1 MKVVEASSSKG
12 TTEWGIIKGIVK
24 GIIFM
29 EEKKK
34 LSFGQAMILLLIA
47 VVMIFIVKAKVG
59 GDTSVSLLCAAAAVS
74 ALAMIWGIKW
84 EDIEYEVKENFKSMA
99 SPLMILMCVGLLVG
113 TWMIS
118 GSIPT
123 MIYYGMKFLSPGIFL
138 VMACIIAAVMFV
150 MTGTSWGTVSTV
162 GVALMRVSAGLGI
175 PAAYTAG
182 AVTAGALFGDKLSP
196 LSDTTVMASAVAEVN
211 IVDHIKY
218 MLLTTVPSIVVS
230 LVLYGILGTK
240 YAGQEMSG
248 ADYSAI
254 MNTLHDTFTINP
266 IMLIPPVIVV
276 TLIVLKKP
284 TIPTFFSGI
293 LAAMVL
299 AWVFQ
304 GASFSDVIYAMGG
317 GYTESTGVEIVDT
330 MVLRGGLNSMLSTIV
345 LVLAAGVF
353 GGPLKASGTVEIIV
367 EKLSKAVKS
376 DKQMMITVAILHLVL
391 FLIVV
396 SYYISFVVI
405 GNMTKDLYDK
415 FGLKRTNLSRMLE
428 DTGTAAAPLIPWSLS
443 GAFYSST
450 LGLPV
455 WDFVLYAPITYLG
468 MGFALVY
475 ILTGVTIARTDEGK
489 QKKLKGNKKK
499 IKRKSLHKA

>member
-1 MKVVEASSSKG
+1 
-12 TTEWGIIKGIVK
+12 
-24 GIIFM
+24 M

-34 LSFGQAMILLLIA
+34 LSFAKAMILLLIA
-47 VVMIFIVKAKVG
+47 VVTIFVVKAKIG
-59 GDTSVSLLCAAAAVS
+59 GDTSVSLLCAAAAES

-84 EDIEYEVKENFKSMA
+84 EDIEHEVKENFKSMA

-118 GSIPT
+118 GTIPT

-138 VMACIIAAVMFV
+138 VMTCLIAAIMSV

-162 GVALMRVSAGLGI
+162 GVALMGVSAGLGI
-175 PAAYTAG
+175 PLAYTAG

-196 LSDTTVMASAVAEVN
+196 LSDTTVMAAAVAEVN
-211 IVDHIKY
+211 IIDHIKY
-218 MLLTTVPSIVVS
+218 MLLTTVPSLIVS
-230 LVLYGILGTK
+230 LVLYGVLGAK
-240 YAGQEMSG
+240 YAGQSMAG
-248 ADYSAI
+248 DDYSAI
-254 MNTLHDTFTINP
+254 METLQSTFNINV
-266 IMLIPPVIVV
+266 IMLIPPIVVV

-293 LAAMVL
+293 LTAMVL
-299 AWVFQ
+299 AWIFQ
-304 GASFSDVIYAMGG
+304 GASFSDVIFAMGK
-317 GYTESTGVEIVDT
+317 GYTESTGIDIVDT
-330 MVLRGGLNSMLSTIV
+330 MVLRGGLSSMLSTIV

-367 EKLSKAVKS
+367 EKLSKAVKN
-376 DKQMMITVAILHLVL
+376 DKQMMITVALLHLVL

-396 SYYISFVVI
+396 SYYVSFVVI

-428 DTGTAAAPLIPWSLS
+428 DTGTAAPLIPWSLS

-468 MGFALVY
+468 MGFALIY
-475 ILTGVTIARTDEGK
+475 ILTGFTIARADKTEE
-489 QKKLKGNKKK
+489 
-499 IKRKSLHKA
+499 IAEA

>member
-1 MKVVEASSSKG
+1 
-12 TTEWGIIKGIVK
+12 
-24 GIIFM
+24 M

-34 LSFGQAMILLLIA
+34 LSFAKAMILLLIA
-47 VVMIFIVKAKVG
+47 VVMIFVVKAKIG

-84 EDIEYEVKENFKSMA
+84 ENIEHEVKENFKSMA

-118 GSIPT
+118 GTIPT

-138 VMACIIAAVMFV
+138 VMTCLIAAIMSV

-162 GVALMRVSAGLGI
+162 GVALMGVSAGLGI
-175 PAAYTAG
+175 PLAYTAG

-196 LSDTTVMASAVAEVN
+196 LSDTTVMAAAVAEVN
-211 IVDHIKY
+211 IIDHIKY
-218 MLLTTVPSIVVS
+218 MLLTTVPSLIVS
-230 LVLYGILGTK
+230 LVLYGVLGAK
-240 YAGQEMSG
+240 YAGQSMAG
-248 ADYSAI
+248 DDYSAI
-254 MNTLHDTFTINP
+254 METLQSTFNINV
-266 IMLIPPVIVV
+266 IMLIPPIVVV

-293 LAAMVL
+293 LTAMVL
-299 AWVFQ
+299 AWIFQ
-304 GASFSDVIYAMGG
+304 GASFSDVIFAMGK
-317 GYTESTGVEIVDT
+317 GYTESTGIDIVDT
-330 MVLRGGLNSMLSTIV
+330 MVLRGGLSSMLSTIV

-367 EKLSKAVKS
+367 EKLSKAVKN
-376 DKQMMITVAILHLVL
+376 DKQMMITVALLHLVL

-396 SYYISFVVI
+396 SYYVSFVVI

-428 DTGTAAAPLIPWSLS
+428 DTGTATAPLIPWSLS

-468 MGFALVY
+468 MGFALIY
-475 ILTGVTIARTDEGK
+475 ILTGFTIARADKTEE
-489 QKKLKGNKKK
+489 
-499 IKRKSLHKA
+499 IAEA

>member
-1 MKVVEASSSKG
+1 
-12 TTEWGIIKGIVK
+12 
-24 GIIFM
+24 M

-34 LSFGQAMILLLIA
+34 LSFAKAMILLLIA
-47 VVMIFIVKAKVG
+47 VVTIFVVKAKIG

-84 EDIEYEVKENFKSMA
+84 EDIEHEVKENFKSMA

-118 GSIPT
+118 GTIPT

-138 VMACIIAAVMFV
+138 VMTCLIAAIMSV

-162 GVALMRVSAGLGI
+162 GVALMGVSAGLGI
-175 PAAYTAG
+175 PLAYTAG

-196 LSDTTVMASAVAEVN
+196 LSDTTVMAAAVAEVN
-211 IVDHIKY
+211 IIDHIKY
-218 MLLTTVPSIVVS
+218 MLLTTVPSLIVS
-230 LVLYGILGTK
+230 LVLYGVLGAK
-240 YAGQEMSG
+240 YAGQSMAG
-248 ADYSAI
+248 DDYSAI
-254 MNTLHDTFTINP
+254 METLQSTFNINV
-266 IMLIPPVIVV
+266 IMLIPPIVVV

-293 LAAMVL
+293 LTAMVL
-299 AWVFQ
+299 AWIFQ
-304 GASFSDVIYAMGG
+304 GASFSDVIFAMGK
-317 GYTESTGVEIVDT
+317 GYTESTGIAIVDT
-330 MVLRGGLNSMLSTIV
+330 MVLRGGLSSMLSTIV

-367 EKLSKAVKS
+367 EKLSKAVKN
-376 DKQMMITVAILHLVL
+376 DKQMMITVALLHLVL

-396 SYYISFVVI
+396 SYYVSFVVI

-428 DTGTAAAPLIPWSLS
+428 DTGTATAPLIPWSLS

-468 MGFALVY
+468 MGFALIY
-475 ILTGVTIARTDEGK
+475 ILTGFTIARVDKTEE
-489 QKKLKGNKKK
+489 
-499 IKRKSLHKA
+499 IAEA

>member
-1 MKVVEASSSKG
+1 
-12 TTEWGIIKGIVK
+12 
-24 GIIFM
+24 M

-34 LSFGQAMILLLIA
+34 LSFAKAMILLLIA
-47 VVMIFIVKAKVG
+47 VVTIFVVKAKIG

-84 EDIEYEVKENFKSMA
+84 EDIEHEVKENFKSMA

-118 GSIPT
+118 GTIPT

-138 VMACIIAAVMFV
+138 VMTCLIAAIMSV

-162 GVALMRVSAGLGI
+162 GVALMGVSAGLGI
-175 PAAYTAG
+175 PLAYTAG

-196 LSDTTVMASAVAEVN
+196 LSDTTVMAAAVAEVN
-211 IVDHIKY
+211 IIDHIKY
-218 MLLTTVPSIVVS
+218 MLLTTVPSLIVS
-230 LVLYGILGTK
+230 LVLYGVLGAK
-240 YAGQEMSG
+240 DAGQSMAG
-248 ADYSAI
+248 DDYSAI
-254 MNTLHDTFTINP
+254 METLQSTFNINV
-266 IMLIPPVIVV
+266 IMLIPPIVVV

-293 LAAMVL
+293 LTAMVL
-299 AWVFQ
+299 AWIFQ
-304 GASFSDVIYAMGG
+304 GASFSDVIFAMGK
-317 GYTESTGVEIVDT
+317 GYTESTGIDIVDT
-330 MVLRGGLNSMLSTIV
+330 MVLRGGLSSMLSTIV

-367 EKLSKAVKS
+367 EKLSKAVKN
-376 DKQMMITVAILHLVL
+376 DKQMMITVALLHLVL

-396 SYYISFVVI
+396 SYYVSFVVI

-428 DTGTAAAPLIPWSLS
+428 DTGTATAPLIPWSLS

-468 MGFALVY
+468 MGFALIY
-475 ILTGVTIARTDEGK
+475 ILTGFTIARADKTEE
-489 QKKLKGNKKK
+489 
-499 IKRKSLHKA
+499 IAEA

>member
-1 MKVVEASSSKG
+1 
-12 TTEWGIIKGIVK
+12 
-24 GIIFM
+24 M

-34 LSFGQAMILLLIA
+34 LSFAKAMILLLIA
-47 VVMIFIVKAKVG
+47 VVTIFVVKAKIG

-84 EDIEYEVKENFKSMA
+84 EDIEHEVKENFKSMA

-118 GSIPT
+118 GTIPT

-138 VMACIIAAVMFV
+138 VMTCLIAAIMSV

-162 GVALMRVSAGLGI
+162 GVALMGVSAGLGI
-175 PAAYTAG
+175 PLAYTAG

-196 LSDTTVMASAVAEVN
+196 LSDTTVMAAAVAEVN
-211 IVDHIKY
+211 IIDHIKY
-218 MLLTTVPSIVVS
+218 MLLTTVPSLIVS
-230 LVLYGILGTK
+230 LVLYGVLGAK
-240 YAGQEMSG
+240 YAGQSMAG
-248 ADYSAI
+248 DDYSAI
-254 MNTLHDTFTINP
+254 METLQSTFNINV
-266 IMLIPPVIVV
+266 IMLIPPIVVV

-293 LAAMVL
+293 LTAMVL
-299 AWVFQ
+299 AWIFQ
-304 GASFSDVIYAMGG
+304 GASFSDVIFAMGK
-317 GYTESTGVEIVDT
+317 GYTESTGIDIVDT
-330 MVLRGGLNSMLSTIV
+330 MVLRGGLSSMLSTIV

-367 EKLSKAVKS
+367 EKLSKAVKN
-376 DKQMMITVAILHLVL
+376 DKQMMITVALLHLVL

-396 SYYISFVVI
+396 SYYVSFVVI

-415 FGLKRTNLSRMLE
+415 FGLKRTNLSRMLV
-428 DTGTAAAPLIPWSLS
+428 DTGTATAPLIPWSLS

-468 MGFALVY
+468 MGFALIY
-475 ILTGVTIARTDEGK
+475 ILTGFTIARADKTEE
-489 QKKLKGNKKK
+489 
-499 IKRKSLHKA
+499 IAEA

>member
-1 MKVVEASSSKG
+1 
-12 TTEWGIIKGIVK
+12 
-24 GIIFM
+24 M

-34 LSFGQAMILLLIA
+34 LSFAKAMILLLIA
-47 VVMIFIVKAKVG
+47 VVTIFVVKAKIG

-84 EDIEYEVKENFKSMA
+84 EDIEHEVKENFKSMA

-118 GSIPT
+118 GTIPT

-138 VMACIIAAVMFV
+138 VMTCLIAAIMSV

-162 GVALMRVSAGLGI
+162 GVALMGVSAGLGI
-175 PAAYTAG
+175 PLAYTAG

-196 LSDTTVMASAVAEVN
+196 LSDTTVMAAAVAEVN
-211 IVDHIKY
+211 IIDHIKY
-218 MLLTTVPSIVVS
+218 MLLTTVPSLIVS
-230 LVLYGILGTK
+230 LVLYGVLGAK
-240 YAGQEMSG
+240 YAGQSMAG
-248 ADYSAI
+248 DDYSAI
-254 MNTLHDTFTINP
+254 METLQSTFNINV
-266 IMLIPPVIVV
+266 IMLIPPIVVV

-293 LAAMVL
+293 LTAMVL
-299 AWVFQ
+299 AWIFQ
-304 GASFSDVIYAMGG
+304 GASFSDVIFAMGK
-317 GYTESTGVEIVDT
+317 GYTESTGIDIVDT
-330 MVLRGGLNSMLSTIV
+330 MVLRGGLSSMLSTIV

-367 EKLSKAVKS
+367 EKLSKAVKN
-376 DKQMMITVAILHLVL
+376 DKQMMITVALLHLVL

-396 SYYISFVVI
+396 SYYVSFVVI

-428 DTGTAAAPLIPWSLS
+428 DTGTAAPLIPWSLS

-468 MGFALVY
+468 MGFALIY
-475 ILTGVTIARTDEGK
+475 ILTGFTIARADKTEE
-489 QKKLKGNKKK
+489 
-499 IKRKSLHKA
+499 IAEA

>member
-1 MKVVEASSSKG
+1 
-12 TTEWGIIKGIVK
+12 
-24 GIIFM
+24 M

-34 LSFGQAMILLLIA
+34 LSFAKAMILLLIA
-47 VVMIFIVKAKVG
+47 VVTIFVVKAKIG

-84 EDIEYEVKENFKSMA
+84 EDIEHEVKENFKSMA

-118 GSIPT
+118 GTIPT

-138 VMACIIAAVMFV
+138 VMNCLIAAIMSV

-162 GVALMRVSAGLGI
+162 GVALMGVSAGLGI
-175 PAAYTAG
+175 PLAYTAG

-196 LSDTTVMASAVAEVN
+196 LSDTTVMAAAVAEVN
-211 IVDHIKY
+211 IIDHIKY
-218 MLLTTVPSIVVS
+218 MLLTTVPSLIVS
-230 LVLYGILGTK
+230 LVLYGVLGAK
-240 YAGQEMSG
+240 YAGQSMAG
-248 ADYSAI
+248 DDYSAI
-254 MNTLHDTFTINP
+254 METLQSTFNINV
-266 IMLIPPVIVV
+266 IMLIPPIVVV

-293 LAAMVL
+293 LTAMIL
-299 AWVFQ
+299 AWIFQ
-304 GASFSDVIYAMGG
+304 GASFSDVIFAMGK
-317 GYTESTGVEIVDT
+317 GYTESTGIDIVDT
-330 MVLRGGLNSMLSTIV
+330 MVLRGGLSSMLSTIV

-367 EKLSKAVKS
+367 EKLSKAVKN
-376 DKQMMITVAILHLVL
+376 DKQMMITVALLHLVL

-396 SYYISFVVI
+396 SYYVSFVVI

-428 DTGTAAAPLIPWSLS
+428 DTGTATAPLIPWSLS

-468 MGFALVY
+468 MGFALIY
-475 ILTGVTIARTDEGK
+475 ILTGFTIARADKTEE
-489 QKKLKGNKKK
+489 
-499 IKRKSLHKA
+499 IAEA

>member
-1 MKVVEASSSKG
+1 
-12 TTEWGIIKGIVK
+12 
-24 GIIFM
+24 M

-34 LSFGQAMILLLIA
+34 LSFAKAMILLLIA
-47 VVMIFIVKAKVG
+47 VVTIFVVKAKIG

-84 EDIEYEVKENFKSMA
+84 ENIEHEVKENFKSMA

-118 GSIPT
+118 GTIPT

-138 VMACIIAAVMFV
+138 VMTCLIAAIMSV

-162 GVALMRVSAGLGI
+162 GVALMGVSAGLGI
-175 PAAYTAG
+175 PLAYTAG

-196 LSDTTVMASAVAEVN
+196 LSDTTVMAAAVAEVN
-211 IVDHIKY
+211 IIDHIKY
-218 MLLTTVPSIVVS
+218 MLLTTVPSLIVS
-230 LVLYGILGTK
+230 LVLYGVLGAK
-240 YAGQEMSG
+240 YAGQSMAG
-248 ADYSAI
+248 DDYSAI
-254 MNTLHDTFTINP
+254 METLQSTFNINV
-266 IMLIPPVIVV
+266 IMLIPPIVVV

-293 LAAMVL
+293 LTAMIL
-299 AWVFQ
+299 AWIFQ
-304 GASFSDVIYAMGG
+304 GASFSDVIFAMGK
-317 GYTESTGVEIVDT
+317 GYTESTGIDIVDT
-330 MVLRGGLNSMLSTIV
+330 MVLRGGLSSMLSTIV

-367 EKLSKAVKS
+367 EKLSKAVKN
-376 DKQMMITVAILHLVL
+376 DKQMMITVALLHLVL

-396 SYYISFVVI
+396 SYYVSFVVI

-428 DTGTAAAPLIPWSLS
+428 DTGTATAPLIPWSLS

-468 MGFALVY
+468 TGFALIY
-475 ILTGVTIARTDEGK
+475 ILTGFTIARADKTEE
-489 QKKLKGNKKK
+489 
-499 IKRKSLHKA
+499 IAEA

>member
-1 MKVVEASSSKG
+1 
-12 TTEWGIIKGIVK
+12 
-24 GIIFM
+24 M

-34 LSFGQAMILLLIA
+34 LSFAKAMILLLIA
-47 VVMIFIVKAKVG
+47 VVTIFVVKAKIG

-84 EDIEYEVKENFKSMA
+84 EDIEHEVKENFKSMA

-118 GSIPT
+118 GTIPT

-138 VMACIIAAVMFV
+138 VMTCLIAAIMSV

-162 GVALMRVSAGLGI
+162 GVALMGVSAGLGI
-175 PAAYTAG
+175 PLAYTAG
-182 AVTAGALFGDKLSP
+182 AVTAGVLFGDKLSP
-196 LSDTTVMASAVAEVN
+196 LSDTTVMAAAVAEVN
-211 IVDHIKY
+211 IIDHIKY
-218 MLLTTVPSIVVS
+218 MLLTTVPSLIVS
-230 LVLYGILGTK
+230 LVLYGVLGAK
-240 YAGQEMSG
+240 YAGQSMAG
-248 ADYSAI
+248 DDYSAI
-254 MNTLHDTFTINP
+254 METLQSTFNINV
-266 IMLIPPVIVV
+266 IMLIPPIVVV

-293 LAAMVL
+293 LTAMVL
-299 AWVFQ
+299 AWIFQ
-304 GASFSDVIYAMGG
+304 GASFSDVIFAMGK
-317 GYTESTGVEIVDT
+317 GYTESTGIDIVDT
-330 MVLRGGLNSMLSTIV
+330 MVLRGGLSSMLSTIV

-367 EKLSKAVKS
+367 EKLSKAVKN
-376 DKQMMITVAILHLVL
+376 DKQMMITVALLHLVL

-396 SYYISFVVI
+396 SYYVSFVVI

-428 DTGTAAAPLIPWSLS
+428 DTGTATAPLIPWSLS

-468 MGFALVY
+468 MGFALIY
-475 ILTGVTIARTDEGK
+475 ILTGFTIARADKTEE
-489 QKKLKGNKKK
+489 
-499 IKRKSLHKA
+499 IAEA

>member
-175 PAAYTAG
+175 PATYTAG

-230 LVLYGILGTK
+230 LVLYGILGAK

-499 IKRKSLHKA
+499 DKKEELA

>member
-1 MKVVEASSSKG
+1 
-12 TTEWGIIKGIVK
+12 
-24 GIIFM
+24 M

-34 LSFGQAMILLLIA
+34 LSFAKAMILLLIA
-47 VVMIFIVKAKVG
+47 VVTIFVVKAKIG

-84 EDIEYEVKENFKSMA
+84 ENIEHEVKENFKSMA

-118 GSIPT
+118 GTIPT

-138 VMACIIAAVMFV
+138 VMTCLIAAIMSV

-162 GVALMRVSAGLGI
+162 GVALMGVSAGLGI
-175 PAAYTAG
+175 PLAYTAG

-196 LSDTTVMASAVAEVN
+196 LSDTTVMAAAVAEVN
-211 IVDHIKY
+211 IIDHIKY
-218 MLLTTVPSIVVS
+218 MLLTTVPSLIVS
-230 LVLYGILGTK
+230 LVLYGVLGAK
-240 YAGQEMSG
+240 YAGMAG
-248 ADYSAI
+248 DDYSAI
-254 MNTLHDTFTINP
+254 METLQSTFNINV
-266 IMLIPPVIVV
+266 IMLIPPIVVV

-293 LAAMVL
+293 LTAMIL
-299 AWVFQ
+299 AWIFQ
-304 GASFSDVIYAMGG
+304 GASFSDVIFAMGK
-317 GYTESTGVEIVDT
+317 GYTESTGIDIVDT
-330 MVLRGGLNSMLSTIV
+330 MVLRGGLSSMLSTIV

-367 EKLSKAVKS
+367 EKLSKAVKN
-376 DKQMMITVAILHLVL
+376 DKQMMITVALLHLVL

-396 SYYISFVVI
+396 SYYVSFVVI

-428 DTGTAAAPLIPWSLS
+428 DTGTATAPLIPWSLS

-468 MGFALVY
+468 MGFALIY
-475 ILTGVTIARTDEGK
+475 ILTGFTIARADKTEE
-489 QKKLKGNKKK
+489 
-499 IKRKSLHKA
+499 IAEA

>member
-1 MKVVEASSSKG
+1 
-12 TTEWGIIKGIVK
+12 
-24 GIIFM
+24 M

-34 LSFGQAMILLLIA
+34 LSFAKAMILLLIA
-47 VVMIFIVKAKVG
+47 VVTIFVVKAKIG

-84 EDIEYEVKENFKSMA
+84 ENIEHEVKENFKSMA

-118 GSIPT
+118 GTIPT

-138 VMACIIAAVMFV
+138 VMTCLIAAIMSV

-162 GVALMRVSAGLGI
+162 GVALMGVSAGLGI
-175 PAAYTAG
+175 PLAYTAG

-196 LSDTTVMASAVAEVN
+196 LSDTTVMAAAVAEVN
-211 IVDHIKY
+211 IIDHIKY
-218 MLLTTVPSIVVS
+218 MLLTTVPSLIVS
-230 LVLYGILGTK
+230 LVLYGVLGAK
-240 YAGQEMSG
+240 YAGQSMAG
-248 ADYSAI
+248 DDYSAI
-254 MNTLHDTFTINP
+254 METLQSTFNINV
-266 IMLIPPVIVV
+266 IMLIPPIVVV

-293 LAAMVL
+293 LTAMVL
-299 AWVFQ
+299 AWIFQ
-304 GASFSDVIYAMGG
+304 GASFSDVIFAMGK
-317 GYTESTGVEIVDT
+317 GYTESTGIDIVDT
-330 MVLRGGLNSMLSTIV
+330 MVLRGGLSSMLSTIV

-367 EKLSKAVKS
+367 EKLSKAVKN
-376 DKQMMITVAILHLVL
+376 DKQMMITVALLHLVL

-396 SYYISFVVI
+396 SYYVSFVVI

-428 DTGTAAAPLIPWSLS
+428 DTGTATAPLIPWSLS

-468 MGFALVY
+468 MGFALIY
-475 ILTGVTIARTDEGK
+475 ILTGFTITRADKTEE
-489 QKKLKGNKKK
+489 
-499 IKRKSLHKA
+499 IAEA

>member
-1 MKVVEASSSKG
+1 
-12 TTEWGIIKGIVK
+12 
-24 GIIFM
+24 M

-34 LSFGQAMILLLIA
+34 LSFAKAMILLLIA
-47 VVMIFIVKAKVG
+47 VVTIFVVKAKIG

-84 EDIEYEVKENFKSMA
+84 ENIEHEVKENFKSMA

-118 GSIPT
+118 GTIPT

-138 VMACIIAAVMFV
+138 VMTCLIAAIMSV

-162 GVALMRVSAGLGI
+162 GVALMGVSAGLGI
-175 PAAYTAG
+175 PLAYTAG

-196 LSDTTVMASAVAEVN
+196 LSDTTVMAAAVAEVN
-211 IVDHIKY
+211 IIDHIKY
-218 MLLTTVPSIVVS
+218 MLLTTVPSLIVS
-230 LVLYGILGTK
+230 LVLYGVLGAK
-240 YAGQEMSG
+240 YAGQSMAG
-248 ADYSAI
+248 DDYSAI
-254 MNTLHDTFTINP
+254 METLQSTFNINV
-266 IMLIPPVIVV
+266 IMLIPPIVVV

-293 LAAMVL
+293 LTAMVL
-299 AWVFQ
+299 AWIFQ
-304 GASFSDVIYAMGG
+304 GASFSDVIFAMGK
-317 GYTESTGVEIVDT
+317 GYTESTGIDIVDT
-330 MVLRGGLNSMLSTIV
+330 MVLRGGLSSMLSTIV

-367 EKLSKAVKS
+367 EKLSKAVKN
-376 DKQMMITVAILHLVL
+376 DKQMMITVALLHLVL

-396 SYYISFVVI
+396 SYYVSFVVI

-428 DTGTAAAPLIPWSLS
+428 DTGTATAPLIPWSLS

-468 MGFALVY
+468 MGFSLIY
-475 ILTGVTIARTDEGK
+475 ILTGFTIARADKTEE
-489 QKKLKGNKKK
+489 
-499 IKRKSLHKA
+499 IAEA

>member
-1 MKVVEASSSKG
+1 
-12 TTEWGIIKGIVK
+12 
-24 GIIFM
+24 M

-34 LSFGQAMILLLIA
+34 LSFAKAMILLLIA
-47 VVMIFIVKAKVG
+47 VVTIFVVKAKIG

-84 EDIEYEVKENFKSMA
+84 EDIEHEVKENFKSMA

-118 GSIPT
+118 GTIPT

-138 VMACIIAAVMFV
+138 VMTCLIAAIMSV

-162 GVALMRVSAGLGI
+162 GVALMGVSEGLGI
-175 PAAYTAG
+175 PLAYTAG

-196 LSDTTVMASAVAEVN
+196 LSDTTVMAAAVAEVN
-211 IVDHIKY
+211 IIDHIKY
-218 MLLTTVPSIVVS
+218 MLLTTVPSLIVS
-230 LVLYGILGTK
+230 LVLYGVLGAK
-240 YAGQEMSG
+240 YAGQSMAG
-248 ADYSAI
+248 DDYSAI
-254 MNTLHDTFTINP
+254 METLQSTFNINV
-266 IMLIPPVIVV
+266 IMLIPPIVVV

-293 LAAMVL
+293 LTAMVL
-299 AWVFQ
+299 AWIFQ
-304 GASFSDVIYAMGG
+304 GASFSDVIFAMGK
-317 GYTESTGVEIVDT
+317 GYTESTGIDIVDT
-330 MVLRGGLNSMLSTIV
+330 MVLRGGLSSMLSTIV

-367 EKLSKAVKS
+367 EKLSKAVKN
-376 DKQMMITVAILHLVL
+376 DKQMMITVALLHLVL

-396 SYYISFVVI
+396 SYYVSFVVI

-428 DTGTAAAPLIPWSLS
+428 DTGTATAPLIPWSLS

-468 MGFALVY
+468 MGFALIY
-475 ILTGVTIARTDEGK
+475 ILTGFTIARADKTEE
-489 QKKLKGNKKK
+489 
-499 IKRKSLHKA
+499 IAEA

>member
-1 MKVVEASSSKG
+1 
-12 TTEWGIIKGIVK
+12 
-24 GIIFM
+24 M

-34 LSFGQAMILLLIA
+34 LSFAKAMILLLIA
-47 VVMIFIVKAKVG
+47 VVTIFVVKAKIG

-84 EDIEYEVKENFKSMA
+84 ENIEHEVKENFKSMA

-118 GSIPT
+118 GTIPT

-138 VMACIIAAVMFV
+138 VMTCLIAAIMSV

-162 GVALMRVSAGLGI
+162 GVALMEVSAGLGI
-175 PAAYTAG
+175 PLAYTAG

-196 LSDTTVMASAVAEVN
+196 LSDTTVMAAAVAEVN
-211 IVDHIKY
+211 IIDHIKY
-218 MLLTTVPSIVVS
+218 MLLTTVPSLIVS
-230 LVLYGILGTK
+230 LVLYGVLGAK
-240 YAGQEMSG
+240 YAGQSMAG
-248 ADYSAI
+248 DDYSAI
-254 MNTLHDTFTINP
+254 METLQSTFNINV
-266 IMLIPPVIVV
+266 IMLIPPIVVV

-293 LAAMVL
+293 LTAMVL
-299 AWVFQ
+299 AWIFQ
-304 GASFSDVIYAMGG
+304 GASFSDVIFAMGK
-317 GYTESTGVEIVDT
+317 GYTESTGIDIVDT
-330 MVLRGGLNSMLSTIV
+330 MVLRGGLSSMLSTIV

-367 EKLSKAVKS
+367 EKLSKAVKN
-376 DKQMMITVAILHLVL
+376 DKQMMITVALLHLVL

-396 SYYISFVVI
+396 SYYVSFVVI

-428 DTGTAAAPLIPWSLS
+428 DTGTATAPLIPWSLS

-468 MGFALVY
+468 MGFALIY
-475 ILTGVTIARTDEGK
+475 ILTGFTIARADKTEE
-489 QKKLKGNKKK
+489 
-499 IKRKSLHKA
+499 IAEA

>member
-175 PAAYTAG
+175 PATYTEG

-230 LVLYGILGTK
+230 LVLYGILGAK

-475 ILTGVTIARTDEGK
+475 ILTGVIIARTDEGK
-489 QKKLKGNKKK
+489 QKKLKGNKKDK
-499 IKRKSLHKA
+499 KEELA

>member
-1 MKVVEASSSKG
+1 
-12 TTEWGIIKGIVK
+12 
-24 GIIFM
+24 M

-34 LSFGQAMILLLIA
+34 LSFAKAMILLLIA
-47 VVMIFIVKAKVG
+47 VVTIFVVKAKIG

-84 EDIEYEVKENFKSMA
+84 ENIEHEVKENFKSMA

-118 GSIPT
+118 GTIPT

-138 VMACIIAAVMFV
+138 VMTCLIAAIMSV

-162 GVALMRVSAGLGI
+162 GVALMGVSAGLGI
-175 PAAYTAG
+175 PLAYTAG

-196 LSDTTVMASAVAEVN
+196 LSDTTVMAAAVAEVN
-211 IVDHIKY
+211 IIDHIKY
-218 MLLTTVPSIVVS
+218 MLLTTVPSLIVS
-230 LVLYGILGTK
+230 LVLYGVLGAK
-240 YAGQEMSG
+240 YAGQSMAG
-248 ADYSAI
+248 DDYSAI
-254 MNTLHDTFTINP
+254 METLQSTFNINV
-266 IMLIPPVIVV
+266 IMLIPPIVVV

-293 LAAMVL
+293 LTAMIL
-299 AWVFQ
+299 AWIFQ
-304 GASFSDVIYAMGG
+304 GASFSDVIFAMGK
-317 GYTESTGVEIVDT
+317 GYTESTGIDIVDT
-330 MVLRGGLNSMLSTIV
+330 MVLRGGLSSMLSTIV

-367 EKLSKAVKS
+367 EKLSKAVKN
-376 DKQMMITVAILHLVL
+376 DKQMMITVALLHLVL

-396 SYYISFVVI
+396 SYYVSFVVI

-415 FGLKRTNLSRMLE
+415 FGLKRTNLYRMLE
-428 DTGTAAAPLIPWSLS
+428 DTGTATAPLIPWSLS

-468 MGFALVY
+468 MGFALIY
-475 ILTGVTIARTDEGK
+475 ILTGFTIARADKTEE
-489 QKKLKGNKKK
+489 
-499 IKRKSLHKA
+499 IAEA

>member
-1 MKVVEASSSKG
+1 
-12 TTEWGIIKGIVK
+12 
-24 GIIFM
+24 M

-34 LSFGQAMILLLIA
+34 LSFAKAMILLLIA
-47 VVMIFIVKAKVG
+47 VVTIFVVKAKIG

-84 EDIEYEVKENFKSMA
+84 ENIEHEVKENFKSMA

-118 GSIPT
+118 GTIPT

-138 VMACIIAAVMFV
+138 VMTCLIAAIMSV

-162 GVALMRVSAGLGI
+162 GVALMGVSAGLGI
-175 PAAYTAG
+175 PLAYTAG

-196 LSDTTVMASAVAEVN
+196 LSDTTVMAAAVAEVN
-211 IVDHIKY
+211 IIDHIKY
-218 MLLTTVPSIVVS
+218 MLLTTVPSLIVS
-230 LVLYGILGTK
+230 LVLYGVLGAK
-240 YAGQEMSG
+240 YAGQSMAG
-248 ADYSAI
+248 DDYSAI
-254 MNTLHDTFTINP
+254 METLQSTFNINV
-266 IMLIPPVIVV
+266 IMLIPPIVVV

-293 LAAMVL
+293 LTAMVL
-299 AWVFQ
+299 AWIFQ
-304 GASFSDVIYAMGG
+304 GASFSDVIFAMGK
-317 GYTESTGVEIVDT
+317 GYTESTGIDIVDT
-330 MVLRGGLNSMLSTIV
+330 MVLRGGLSSMLSTIV

-367 EKLSKAVKS
+367 EKLSKAVKN
-376 DKQMMITVAILHLVL
+376 DKQMMITVALLHLVL

-396 SYYISFVVI
+396 SYYVSFVVI

-428 DTGTAAAPLIPWSLS
+428 DTGTATAPLIPWSLS

-468 MGFALVY
+468 MGFALIY
-475 ILTGVTIARTDEGK
+475 ILTGFTISRADKTEE
-489 QKKLKGNKKK
+489 
-499 IKRKSLHKA
+499 IAEA

>member
-1 MKVVEASSSKG
+1 
-12 TTEWGIIKGIVK
+12 
-24 GIIFM
+24 
-29 EEKKK
+29 
-34 LSFGQAMILLLIA
+34 
-47 VVMIFIVKAKVG
+47 
-59 GDTSVSLLCAAAAVS
+59 
-74 ALAMIWGIKW
+74 
-84 EDIEYEVKENFKSMA
+84 
-99 SPLMILMCVGLLVG
+99 
-113 TWMIS
+113 
-118 GSIPT
+118 

-175 PAAYTAG
+175 PATYTAG

-230 LVLYGILGTK
+230 LVLYGILGAK

-499 IKRKSLHKA
+499 DKKEELA